1 MSIEFNDLRLL
12 VGKTYLA
19 DNITKAHAAK
29 VSPHELF
36 ELISSESY
44 DNLLKDKRPVLSQSL
59 ENTRPLQKVSEYLNW
74 SGFQPIDL
82 DINNAAIAP
91 LVKQILEKLL
101 YRYSWVHSIALSTSK
116 NGLHIY
122 TYTKPLALPDNTDM
136 SAGIQREYY
145 LDTFEYK
152 LMVLWKACTIA
163 YDALIRLGIDKIDA
177 EYAHPVLNKNHTN
190 KDLIDTTSARISQ
203 VLIVTSDKTISRNE
217 NFVYDELLLPE
228 ILAIYENVDSK
239 YKIDALRESFNA
251 IRNRRNVSLVD
262 GVAHYSENHEFDD
275 SFKDSIIFKEET
287 FEDLYNKC
295 KPLHHDNV
303 KRYRLAYTLAYLF
316 DLKEHGTTR
325 YNQVEQLFLKICS
338 GNPKYNREHR
348 QWSNALKSA
357 VDRNI
362 AGSCPCIWSSIQE
375 LKNVHNFDID
385 IEIDNSKAIQQ
396 IVDNNTDDKLSYYIK
411 TPVEYLDYF
420 KHEFTHE
427 FALAVDEYLG
437 TYSDDIENALQYG
450 SNLLIAP
457 PGYGKTEFIKG
468 LSAKSRVLLVEP
480 YTSIISSKIEHS
492 DLGFACFYGDKPLK
506 LNGVVNVC
514 MTFDKFT
521 KIDIDEVSMLFD
533 YVAIDECHLLCM
545 SSYRGTV
552 TADVIDKINAL
563 KTKVILMTGTN
574 LAEHLF
580 MNVKSSIHCYR
591 PKDFRNKQLNF
602 VVCQSNGDKLAKIA
616 MHIAA
621 ALNNGKRVLFP
632 TNKGNEYLER
642 IIASAKAFYG
652 KTINAKYYK
661 KDNQLA
667 DFVDSINSAGSI
679 GEVEV
684 LFCSNYLSVGVDIN
698 DTCKFDIIYDEQFS
712 AQEIEQFNC
721 RLRKLNI
728 ESYYYFSK
736 TDSSGMPKNIT
747 LYEDLSLELTQDE
760 HLNFND
766 IKKLHMNGDDSELA
780 LFDFFKYAFNTPY
793 FIKDP
798 VSKKVH
804 IHETCFRIH
813 KFEEKWR
820 AWAIQLNVV
829 STFLQKYNYK
839 IEVINNAIE
848 TEDNIDLAIA
858 SAKEAGRLYREQKH
872 NLTQQLLK
880 LANDDIAFEFI
891 CNCDYADIIDSD
903 KFQIVKSKQKLKLLN
918 ADTTIFN
925 TWRRIFR
932 VLSRYYTRKTIF
944 DIIDNYC
951 FDGDSYNISSSNRL
965 IDALRVIKNTE
976 DENLTESN
984 LYIVDFIISKVFD
997 SDCKKLVYLD
1007 KIKQQ
1012 QICAHIASTYI
1023 KHSASF
1029 AESIQFKMKIEQLSN
1044 RIFKA
1049 LTVKVDKEVY
1059 KLVELPPFDSIDA
1072 LQRHKVI
1079 NVIMSLFGEYVD
1091 IVKAQVSKNDLSS
1104 LLSNN
1109 IKKIMKH
1116 DELEIANDTPHSIIS
1131 INNNT
1136 TTQANTAQSLLE
1148 NVREIDLAD
1157 YKFKSVIE
1165 QLDNENHQT
1174 IENIEH
1180 IASINTIL
1188 NDSLIDEHL
1197 NSILDDMLD

>member
-1 MSIEFNDLRLL
+1 MSIEFNELRLL
-12 VGKTYLA
+12 VSKTYFST
-19 DNITKAHAAK
+19 NITKAHADTL
-29 VSPHELF
+29 SPHELF
-36 ELISSESY
+36 NVVKSEKFAKLAK
-44 DNLLKDKRPVLSQSL
+44 DNRPVISQSL
-59 ENTRPLQKVSEYLNW
+59 ENSRPLQQNLEYLNW

-82 DINNAAIAP
+82 DIKNAAIAP

-101 YRYSWVHSIALSTSK
+101 YKYSWVHSIALSTSK

-122 TYTKPLALPDNTDM
+122 TYTKPLALPDNTEM
-136 SAGIQREYY
+136 SASIQREYY

-152 LMVLWKACTIA
+152 LMVVWKACMIV
-163 YDALIRLGIDKIDA
+163 YDALIRLGVDKKDA
-177 EYAHPVLNKNHTN
+177 EYAHPILNKTHTT

-203 VLIVTSDKTISRNE
+203 LIIITADSSISINE
-217 NFVYDELLLPE
+217 NFVFDELMLPE
-228 ILAIYENVDSK
+228 ILTIYQNVDDK
-239 YKIDALRESFNA
+239 YKINYLRDAFNS
-251 IRNRRNVSLVD
+251 IRNRSNATIVD
-262 GVAHYSENHEFDD
+262 GVVQYNENHEFDD
-275 SFKDSIIFKEET
+275 SFKDSIIFNEET
-287 FEDLYNKC
+287 FEQLYDKC

-316 DLKEHGTTR
+316 DLKEHGTTK
-325 YNQVEQLFLKICS
+325 YTQVEHIFLKICS
-338 GNPKYNREHR
+338 GNPKFNREHK

-362 AGSCPCIWSSIQE
+362 AGNCPCIWSSVQE
-375 LKNVHNFDID
+375 LKNIHKFDI
-385 IEIDNSKAIQQ
+385 EVSIDDNKAIQQ
-396 IVDNNTDDKLSYYIK
+396 ITDNNTDDKLEYFIK
-411 TPVEYLDYF
+411 TPVDYLDYF
-420 KHEFTHE
+420 KHTYTHE
-427 FALAVDEYLG
+427 FALATDEYIG
-437 TYSDDIENALQYG
+437 TYASQIEDALQYG
-450 SNLLIAP
+450 TNLLIAP
-457 PGYGKTEFIKG
+457 PGYGKTEFIKT
-468 LSAKSRVLLVEP
+468 LSAKHRVLLVEP

-492 DLGFACFYGDKPLK
+492 DLGFACFYGDRPLK
-506 LNGVVNVC
+506 MNGVVNVC

-533 YVAIDECHLLCM
+533 YVAIDESHLLCM

-580 MNVKSSIHCYR
+580 MKVKSSIHCYR

-616 MHIAA
+616 MHIASS
-621 ALNNGKRVLFP
+621 LNNGKKVLFP

-642 IIASAKAFYG
+642 IVASAKSFYG
-652 KTINAKYYK
+652 KSINAKYYK

-698 DTCKFDIIYDEQFS
+698 DTCKFDIIYDEQFT

-760 HLNFND
+760 NLNFND
-766 IKKLHMNGDDSELA
+766 IKNLHMNGDDSDLA
-780 LFDFFKYAFNTPY
+780 LFDFFKYAFSMPY

-804 IHETCFRIH
+804 IHETCFRVH

-829 STFLQKYNYK
+829 STFLQKYNYN
-839 IEVINNAIE
+839 INVVSNAIE
-848 TEDNIDLAIA
+848 SDDNIDLAIA
-858 SAKEAGRLYREQKH
+858 SAKEAGRLYREQRN

-880 LANDDIAFEFI
+880 LANDDIAFEFV
-891 CNCDYADIIDSD
+891 CNCDYSDIIDSD
-903 KFQIVKSKQKLKLLN
+903 KFQIVKHKQKLKLLN
-918 ADTTIFN
+918 GDTTIFN

-944 DIIDNYC
+944 EIIDNYC

-997 SDCKKLVYLD
+997 SDCKRNVYID
-1007 KIKQQ
+1007 KIKLQ
-1012 QICAHIASTYI
+1012 QICIHIASTYI

-1029 AESIQFKMKIEQLSN
+1029 AESLQFKMKIEQLSF

-1049 LTVKVDKEVY
+1049 LTVKTDKDVY
-1059 KLVELPPFDSIDA
+1059 KLIELPPFDSIDA
-1072 LQRHKVI
+1072 LQRHKVM
-1079 NVIMSLFGEYVD
+1079 NVIMSLFGEHVD

-1104 LLSNN
+1104 LLANN
-1109 IKKIMKH
+1109 IKKIMSH
-1116 DELEIANDTPHSIIS
+1116 DVLNDSSESIHSIIPIS
-1131 INNNT
+1131 NET
-1136 TTQANTAQSLLE
+1136 MTKQSLEYNLLE
-1148 NVREIDLAD
+1148 HVREIDLTD

-1165 QLDNENHQT
+1165 TIDSQT
-1174 IENIEH
+1174 IENFEQLDN
-1180 IASINTIL
+1180 INTIL
-1188 NDSLIDEHL
+1188 NESFIDEQL
-1197 NSILDDMLD
+1197 NSILDDLMSD